1 MSFGSEITDED
12 LITFKRDGFVLKKG
26 MYSAEEISLLHDI
39 AKGEQYARALLSTHC
54 AANLAASTLPVL
66 TLVDGCRFGTGLA
79 FASAQGVAE
88 GRARSSS
95 LTL

>member
-12 LITFKRDGFVLKKG
+12 MIAFKRDGFVLKKG

-39 AKGEQYARALLSTHC
+39 AKGEQYARASSTKLL
-54 AANLAASTLPVL
+54 
-66 TLVDGCRFGTGLA
+66 LVQPHLLCYSSYSCQRLRVGAGLA

-88 GRARSSS
+88 GRARISSS
-95 LTL
+95 TL